1 MLDCVEYI
9 KKNNL
14 GVVYINKTFRELT
27 TIRVGGNIKILY
39 YPNTLENFIIFYK
52 NYLLKKKYK
61 FFILGNGSNVLAS
74 DEDFNGVV
82 VSFKKMLFKYS
93 LFNNV
98 CTVSSGVLINDVI
111 HYLKEYNLG
120 GLEKLYYIPATIGG
134 LIKMNAGAYDYNI
147 SDSLISIK
155 TINEKGEIKVYK
167 KEDINFEY
175 RKTNINEIIVESSFL
190 VENIK
195 KCEIVNKIKGIKIDR
210 INKYPLNQYN
220 AGSTF
225 KNPNGYKSWELIN
238 NLGLRGININDALV
252 SDKHCNF
259 LVNKNNCRSDDM
271 KKLIELII
279 NTVKNEYNIKLE
291 CEWDLINF

>member
-1 MLDCVEYI
+1 
-9 KKNNL
+9 
-14 GVVYINKTFRELT
+14 
-27 TIRVGGNIKILY
+27 
-39 YPNTLENFIIFYK
+39 
-52 NYLLKKKYK
+52 
-61 FFILGNGSNVLAS
+61 
-74 DEDFNGVV
+74 
-82 VSFKKMLFKYS
+82 MLFKYS

-195 KCEIVNKIKGIKIDR
+195 KCEIVNKIKRIKIDR
-210 INKYPLNQYN
+210 INKYPLKQYN

-225 KNPNGYKSWELIN
+225 KNPSGYKSWELIN
-238 NLGLRGININDALV
+238 NLGLRGANINDALV

-291 CEWDLINF
+291 CEWHLINF

>member
-14 GVVYINKTFRELT
+14 GVVYINKAFRELT

-61 FFILGNGSNVLAS
+61 FIILGNGSNVLAS

-195 KCEIVNKIKGIKIDR
+195 KCEIVNKIKRIKIDR
-210 INKYPLNQYN
+210 INKYPLKQYN